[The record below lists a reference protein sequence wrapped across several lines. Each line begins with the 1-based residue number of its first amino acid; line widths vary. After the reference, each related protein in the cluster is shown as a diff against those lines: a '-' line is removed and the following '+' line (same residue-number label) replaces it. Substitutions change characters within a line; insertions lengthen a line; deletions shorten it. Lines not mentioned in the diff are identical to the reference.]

1 MEELKKDI
9 AKILVS
15 QEKTEVHLEYMKQ
28 DLKEHKEGVIQN
40 RKSIIKLVTSL
51 AFLVGLGV
59 IDKAPI
65 LMKLFGI
72 NI

>member
-1 MEELKKDI
+1 MDD
-9 AKILVS
+9 KIHQILLS
-15 QEKTEVHLEYMKQ
+15 QEKTQLILERMEE
-28 DLKEHKEGVIQN
+28 DLREHKEGVIQN
-40 RKSIIKLVTSL
+40 RKSIVKLVTSL

-72 NI
+72 PF

>member
-1 MEELKKDI
+1 MDD
-9 AKILVS
+9 KIHQILLS
-15 QEKTEVHLEYMKQ
+15 QEKTQLILERMEE
-28 DLKEHKEGVIQN
+28 DLREHKEGVIQN
-40 RKSIIKLVTSL
+40 RKSIVKLVTSL

-72 NI
+72 SL